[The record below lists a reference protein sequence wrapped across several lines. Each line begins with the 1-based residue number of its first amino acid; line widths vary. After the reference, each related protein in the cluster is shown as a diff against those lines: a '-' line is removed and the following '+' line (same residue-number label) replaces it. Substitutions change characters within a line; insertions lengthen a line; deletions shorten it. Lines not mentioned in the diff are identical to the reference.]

1 MTIRNLYFAVA
12 FLSFVVVTGCQISNS
27 QPTSSSTNQETSQK
41 EKSQE
46 KEKETSVEDYKFK
59 LDNESIEALKKGKIL
74 GFPVQLGDDEK
85 KVKNVLG
92 EPKKR
97 EDDGHGEITLTYPN
111 YELYLTYYQGVGPDL
126 KELEVPVLKAITF
139 PIKMGKSEIESLMGR
154 PSDERAVRPDY
165 PELMYDFNPY
175 ELLFMTSKESPFEGP
190 YDQLN
195 LNDVRP

>member
-1 MTIRNLYFAVA
+1 MTIRNLYLVVA
-12 FLSFVVVTGCQISNS
+12 FLSFIAVTGCQISNS
-27 QPTSSSTNQETSQK
+27 QPTSTSINQETSQR
-41 EKSQE
+41 EKPPE
-46 KEKETSVEDYKFK
+46 KEKETFVEDYKFK
-59 LDNESIEALKKGKIL
+59 LNDESIESLKKGKIL

-85 KVKNVLG
+85 RVKKFLG

-126 KELEVPVLKAITF
+126 KELEIPVFKAITF
-139 PIKMGKSEIESLMGR
+139 PIKMGKSEIEGVMGR
-154 PSDERAVRPDY
+154 PSDERAVRPGY

-175 ELLFMTSKESPFEGP
+175 ELLFITSKESSFEGP